1 MVDVSALTFFNFRA
15 MENVSKRVSSL
26 AISQTLEMSQKSRD
40 LQAQGIDVINLSVG
54 EPDFNT
60 PQHIKEAAIQAIN
73 DNYSHYSPVPG
84 YPDLLKAI
92 SNKLKRENNLEYG
105 TDQIIVSNGAKHSL
119 ANVIL
124 SLINKDDE
132 VIVPAPYW
140 VSYVELVKLAEGK
153 NVIIETSIDSDF
165 KITPQQLKN
174 AITPK
179 TKAMFLCSP
188 SNPSGSLYSKSE
200 LKALAEVIANSG
212 VEMYILSDE
221 IYEHINFVG
230 KHESIAQFD
239 FIRDKVIIINGVSK
253 GYAMTGWRIGYI
265 AAPKWIAKACNKI
278 QGQLTSG
285 ASSISQMASVA
296 ALNTETTSISEMVTA
311 FKRRRDLVVKLT
323 KEIDGFKVNV
333 PEGAFYLFPEVKSLF
348 GKSDGQT
355 TIKDS
360 TDLAMYILEKAH
372 VATVPGSAFGL
383 PDYLRFS
390 YATSDDKL
398 EEAIQRMKEAISKL
412 N

>member
-1 MVDVSALTFFNFRA
+1 
-15 MENVSKRVSSL
+15 MENVSQRVSSL

-40 LQAQGIDVINLSVG
+40 MKAKGIDVINLSVG

-60 PQHIKEAAIQAIN
+60 PEHIKEAAIKAISE
-73 DNYSHYSPVPG
+73 NYSHYSPVPG
-84 YPDLLKAI
+84 YPELLKAI
-92 SNKLKRENNLEYG
+92 SGKLKRENNLDYG

-124 SLINKDDE
+124 SLVNKDDE

-165 KITPQQLKN
+165 KITPEQLKN

-188 SNPSGSLYSKSE
+188 SNPSGSLYSKGE
-200 LKALAEVIANSG
+200 LEALAKVIENSG
-212 VEMYILSDE
+212 VNMYILSDE

-239 FIRDKVIIINGVSK
+239 SIRDKVIIINGVSK

-296 ALNTETTSISEMVTA
+296 ALNTESTSISEMVTA
-311 FKRRRDLVVKLT
+311 FKRRRDLVVELAEKI
-323 KEIDGFKVNV
+323 EGFKVNV
-333 PEGAFYLFPEVKSLF
+333 PEGAFYLFPEVKSFF
-348 GKSDGQT
+348 GKSIGDI
-355 TIKDS
+355 TIKDAS
-360 TDLAMYILEKAH
+360 DLSLYILEKAH
-372 VATVPGSAFGL
+372 VATVPGSAFGS

-390 YATSDDKL
+390 YATADEKLIEAMTRMKNVLDKL
-398 EEAIQRMKEAISKL
+398 Q
-412 N
+412 

>member
-1 MVDVSALTFFNFRA
+1 
-15 MENVSKRVSSL
+15 MENVSQRVSSL

-60 PQHIKEAAIQAIN
+60 PQHIKEAAIKAIN

-84 YPDLLKAI
+84 YPQLLKAI
-92 SNKLKRENNLEYG
+92 SGKLKRENNLEYG

-124 SLINKDDE
+124 SIVNKGDE

-165 KITPQQLKN
+165 KITPEQLKN

-179 TKAMFLCSP
+179 TKALFLCSP

-200 LKALAEVIANSG
+200 LRAIAEVVANSG
-212 VEMYILSDE
+212 VDMFILSDE

-230 KHESIAQFD
+230 KHESIAQFE

-285 ASSISQMASVA
+285 ASSVSQMASVA
-296 ALNTETTSISEMVTA
+296 ALNTESTSITEMVTA

-323 KEIDGFKVNV
+323 REIEGFKVNV
-333 PEGAFYLFPEVKSLF
+333 PEGAFYMFPEVKSFF
-348 GKSDGQT
+348 GKSDDEK
-355 TIKDS
+355 TIKDAS
-360 TDLAMYILEKAH
+360 DLSIYILEKAH
-372 VATVPGSAFGL
+372 VATVPGSAFGS

-390 YATSDDKL
+390 YATSDEKL
-398 EEAIQRMKEAISKL
+398 QEAIKRMKTVLEKL
-412 N
+412 K

>member
-1 MVDVSALTFFNFRA
+1 
-15 MENVSKRVSSL
+15 MENISERVSSL

-40 LQAQGIDVINLSVG
+40 LQAQGVDVINLSVG

-60 PQHIKEAAIQAIN
+60 PDHIKEAAIKAIN
-73 DNYSHYSPVPG
+73 ENYSHYSPVPG
-84 YPDLLKAI
+84 FPSLLKAI
-92 SNKLKRENNLEYG
+92 SDKLKRENNLDYS

-124 SLINKDDE
+124 SLVNKGDE

-153 NVIIETSIDSDF
+153 NVIIETFIDTDF
-165 KITPQQLKN
+165 KITAEQLKE

-179 TKAMFLCSP
+179 TKALFLCSP

-200 LKALAEVIANSG
+200 LKAIAEVVANSG
-212 VEMYILSDE
+212 VDMYILSDE

-239 FIRDKVIIINGVSK
+239 FIKDKVIIINGVSK

-278 QGQLTSG
+278 QGQVTSG
-285 ASSISQMASVA
+285 ASSISQMASIA
-296 ALNTETTSISEMVTA
+296 ALNVETSNISDMVLA
-311 FKRRRDLVVKLT
+311 FKRRRDIVVKLT
-323 KEIDGFKVNV
+323 KEIDGFKVNE
-333 PEGAFYLFPEVKSLF
+333 PEGAFYLFPEVSKYF
-348 GKSDGQT
+348 GKSNGNI
-355 TIKDS
+355 TINDAS
-360 TDLAMYILEKAH
+360 DLSMYILNEAH
-372 VATVPGSAFGL
+372 VATVPGSAFGS
-383 PDYLRFS
+383 PNYIRFS

-398 EEAIQRMKEAISKL
+398 KEALSRMKNALDKL
-412 N
+412 KMIKIKNPV

>member
-1 MVDVSALTFFNFRA
+1 
-15 MENVSKRVSSL
+15 MENVSQRVSSL

-40 LQAQGIDVINLSVG
+40 LQAKGVDVINLSVG

-60 PQHIKEAAIQAIN
+60 PDHIKEAAIKAIN

-84 YPDLLKAI
+84 YPELLKAI
-92 SNKLKRENNLEYG
+92 SDKLKRENNLDYG

-124 SLINKDDE
+124 SLINKGDE

-165 KITPQQLKN
+165 KITPEQLKN

-179 TKAMFLCSP
+179 TKALFLCSP
-188 SNPSGSLYSKSE
+188 SNPSGSLYSKKE
-200 LKALAEVIANSG
+200 LEAIAKVIENCG
-212 VEMYILSDE
+212 VDMYILSDE

-230 KHESIAQFD
+230 KHESIAQFES
-239 FIRDKVIIINGVSK
+239 IRDKVIVINGVSK

-296 ALNTETTSISEMVTA
+296 ALNIQTSNIADMVSA
-311 FKRRRDLVVKLT
+311 FKRRRDLVVELAK
-323 KEIDGFKVNV
+323 KINGFKVNV

-348 GKSDGQT
+348 GKTDGEI
-355 TIKDS
+355 TIKNDS
-360 TDLAMYILEKAH
+360 DLTMYILEKAH
-372 VATVPGSAFGL
+372 VATVPGSAFGS
-383 PDYLRFS
+383 PDYIRFS
-390 YATSDDKL
+390 YATSDEKLTEAMTRMKNVIDKL
-398 EEAIQRMKEAISKL
+398 K
-412 N
+412 

>member
-1 MVDVSALTFFNFRA
+1 
-15 MENVSKRVSSL
+15 MENVSQRVSSL
-26 AISQTLEMSQKSRD
+26 SISQTLEMSQKSRD
-40 LQAQGIDVINLSVG
+40 LQAKGIDVINLSVG

-60 PQHIKEAAIQAIN
+60 PDHIKEAAIKAIN

-84 YPDLLKAI
+84 FPELLKAI
-92 SNKLKRENNLEYG
+92 SGKLKRENNLDYG

-119 ANVIL
+119 ANVLL
-124 SLINKDDE
+124 SLVNKGDE

-165 KITPQQLKN
+165 KITPEQLKN

-179 TKAMFLCSP
+179 TKALFLCSP
-188 SNPSGSLYSKSE
+188 SNPSGSLYSKNE
-200 LKALAEVIANSG
+200 LEAIAKVIENSG
-212 VEMYILSDE
+212 VDMYILSDE

-230 KHESIAQFD
+230 KHESIAQFES
-239 FIRDKVIIINGVSK
+239 IRDKVIIINGVSK

-296 ALNTETTSISEMVTA
+296 ALNIQTTNIADMVSA
-311 FKRRRDLVVKLT
+311 FKRRRDLVVKLAQNI
-323 KEIDGFKVNV
+323 EGFKVNV

-348 GKSDGQT
+348 GKSDGE
-355 TIKDS
+355 ININDAS
-360 TDLAMYILEKAH
+360 DLSMYLLEKAH
-372 VATVPGSAFGL
+372 VATVPGSAFGS
-383 PDYLRFS
+383 PDYIRFS
-390 YATSDDKL
+390 YATSDEKLIEAMTRMKNVIDKL
-398 EEAIQRMKEAISKL
+398 K
-412 N
+412 

>member
-1 MVDVSALTFFNFRA
+1 
-15 MENVSKRVSSL
+15 MENISQRVASL
-26 AISQTLEMSQKSRD
+26 AISQTLAMSQKSRD
-40 LQAQGIDVINLSVG
+40 LQAQGVDVINLSVG

-60 PQHIKEAAIQAIN
+60 PQHVKDAAIKAIH

-84 YPDLLKAI
+84 YPELLKAI

-124 SLINKDDE
+124 SLVNKGDE

-153 NVIIETSIDSDF
+153 NVVIETSIDSDF
-165 KITPQQLKN
+165 KITPQQLKD

-188 SNPSGSLYSKSE
+188 SNPTGSLYSKDE
-200 LKALAEVIANSG
+200 LKALADVITDSG
-212 VEMYILSDE
+212 VDMYIFSDE

-230 KHESIAQFD
+230 NHESIAQFD
-239 FIRDKVIIINGVSK
+239 HIRERVIIINGVSK

-296 ALNTETTSISEMVTA
+296 ALNIESNNIKEMVKA
-311 FKRRRDLVVKLT
+311 FKRRRDLVVKLAR
-323 KEIDGFKVNV
+323 EIEGFKVNI
-333 PEGAFYLFPEVKSLF
+333 PGGAFYLFPEVKSYF
-348 GKSDGQT
+348 GKSDGET
-355 TIKDS
+355 TIQNA
-360 TDLAMYILEKAH
+360 TDLALYILEKAH
-372 VATVPGSAFGL
+372 VATVTGEAFGS

-390 YATSDDKL
+390 YATSDEKL
-398 EEAIQRMKEAISKL
+398 VEAMQRMKNALAKL
-412 N
+412 K

>member
-1 MVDVSALTFFNFRA
+1 
-15 MENVSKRVSSL
+15 MENVSQRVSSL

-40 LQAQGIDVINLSVG
+40 LQSQGIDIINLSVG

-60 PQHIKEAAIQAIN
+60 PNHIKEAAIKAIH

-84 YPDLLKAI
+84 YPELLKAI
-92 SNKLKRENNLEYG
+92 SGKLKRENNLEYG

-124 SLINKDDE
+124 SLINKGDE

-140 VSYVELVKLAEGK
+140 VSYVELVKLAEGI
-153 NVIIETSIDSDF
+153 NVIIDTDIDSDF
-165 KITPQQLKN
+165 KITAEQLKK

-188 SNPSGSLYSKSE
+188 SNPSGSLYSKKE
-200 LKALAEVIANSG
+200 LEAIAKVVAESG
-212 VEMYILSDE
+212 VDMYILSDE

-296 ALNTETTSISEMVTA
+296 ALNIETDNIKEMVSA

-323 KEIDGFKVNV
+323 KEIKGFKVNV

-348 GKSDGQT
+348 GKSYNGK
-355 TIKDS
+355 TIKDAS
-360 TDLAMYILEKAH
+360 DLALFILEEAH
-372 VATVPGSAFGL
+372 VATVTGDAFGS

-390 YATSDDKL
+390 YATSDEKL
-398 EEAIQRMKEAISKL
+398 EEAIKRMKNAIEKL
-412 N
+412 K

>member
-1 MVDVSALTFFNFRA
+1 
-15 MENVSKRVSSL
+15 MENVSERVTAL

-60 PQHIKEAAIQAIN
+60 PQHIKDAAIKAIN

-84 YPDLLKAI
+84 YPELLKAI
-92 SNKLKRENNLEYG
+92 SNKLKRENDLDYATN
-105 TDQIIVSNGAKHSL
+105 QIVVSNGAKHSL
-119 ANVIL
+119 ANLIL
-124 SLINKDDE
+124 SLINKGDE

-153 NVIIETSIDSDF
+153 NVVIGSSIDSGF
-165 KITPQQLKN
+165 KITPEQLKN

-188 SNPSGSLYSKSE
+188 SNPTGSLYSREE
-200 LKALAEVIANSG
+200 LKAIAQVVADSG
-212 VEMYILSDE
+212 VDMYIFSDE

-230 KHESIAQFD
+230 KHESIAQFE
-239 FIRDKVIIINGVSK
+239 FIKDRVIVINGVSK

-265 AAPKWIAKACNKI
+265 AAPLWIAKACNKI

-285 ASSISQMASVA
+285 ASSISQMASVV
-296 ALNTETTSISEMVTA
+296 ALNSEVDSKTEMVNA
-311 FKRRRDLVVKLT
+311 FKRRRDLVVNLAR
-323 KEIDGFKVNV
+323 EIEGFKVNK
-333 PEGAFYLFPEVKSLF
+333 PGGAFYLFPEVKSYF
-348 GKSDGQT
+348 GKSDGET
-355 TIKDS
+355 TIKDAS
-360 TDLAMYILEKAH
+360 DLALYILEKAH
-372 VATVPGSAFGL
+372 VATVTGDAFGS

-398 EEAIQRMKEAISKL
+398 IEAMKRMKVVLSKL
-412 N
+412 K